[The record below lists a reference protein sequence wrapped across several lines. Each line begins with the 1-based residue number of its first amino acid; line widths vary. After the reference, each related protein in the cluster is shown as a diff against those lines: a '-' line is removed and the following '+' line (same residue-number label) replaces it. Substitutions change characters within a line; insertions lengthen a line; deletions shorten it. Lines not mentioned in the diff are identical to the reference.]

1 MRRSSR
7 LLTAL
12 VVAVIFVSSSAVLR
26 PAFGQDMSDQDKK
39 MMEMMAK
46 YGTPGEAHELLKRYV
61 GEWEFEMR
69 SWPKPGA
76 EPMVSVGTMKNTLL
90 FDGRYV
96 KCLFK
101 GMMGDPKAMGIEI
114 LGYDLYQERYVTFWI
129 DSWSTSFALT
139 SGTLDGAG
147 RVLTETGAFPDPMT
161 EGKTMQK
168 VKNVTSFL
176 PEGGYRFEMFMV
188 MPDGTEVKSMEIV
201 TTKKT
206 A

>member
-1 MRRSSR
+1 MRRTYR
-7 LLTAL
+7 PLTAL
-12 VVAVIFVSSSAVLR
+12 VFAVILVSSSAAFR
-26 PAFGQDMSDQDKK
+26 PASGQDMSDQDKK
-39 MMEMMAK
+39 MMEMMVK
-46 YGTPGEAHELLKRYV
+46 YGTPGKAHELLKRYV
-61 GEWEFEMR
+61 GAWEFEMK

-76 EPMVSVGTMKNTLL
+76 EPVVSSGTMKNTLL
-90 FDGRYV
+90 FDGRFV
-96 KCLFK
+96 KCHFK
-101 GMMGDPKAMGIEI
+101 GLMGDPNAIGIEI
-114 LGYDLYQERYVTFWI
+114 LGYDLYQERYVAFWI

-147 RVLTETGAFPDPMT
+147 KVLTETGAFPDPMT

-188 MPDGTEVKSMEIV
+188 MPDGTEVKSMEIL